1 MAASQTI
8 MSLSDNQLDE
18 VIKLLTPLDSKI
30 DKRVQYA
37 MTQFNMAKNEA
48 LEYIVTDNPIL
59 WAKVYLDW
67 EARDYQFAILTE
79 GKKSKKLVLRLGR
92 RLGKCLTGDTL
103 ISDAKTGEYISIQ
116 ELYKRQHAN
125 VLSLNLEKLNIEAT
139 NTNIVTD
146 NGIKPVYKLT
156 TTSGREITTTG
167 NHPFYTINGFI
178 ELDDL
183 KPGDYVSIAKNI
195 YHTNHVVMDENH
207 IKFLAY
213 MIGDG
218 TTTESSNLRFSC
230 HPSVTKVL
238 NEMQQICKDNDCKM
252 FKYDSDKDCDWHIK
266 GNQKSH
272 REYNN
277 NHLLTVLQDN
287 DLIGKNAFTKTIPT
301 NIFKLPN
308 EQLKIFL
315 SRLYATDGWATCSNE
330 EKNRVE
336 IGYCSSSKEL
346 CKGIQSLLLRFGI
359 NSILQEKKIKY
370 NNGYNISYTLGIYSI
385 SDCKKFIENIGI
397 FSKEDAINKVL
408 IVINQMNDCGNKYP
422 IDILK
427 LVEEETIRKKRS
439 KQSLRN
445 YSGIRFNTKYNTIS
459 EKKLRKANELLE
471 SNKLQN
477 ILDADIIWDEIKSI
491 EYVGEQQTYDFTVP
505 NYHNFIA
512 NDFITHNTDDM
523 CVLILWF
530 AYTQYNKGPNNQY
543 DIIIATPYETQID
556 LIFKRLHQLIEVS
569 PLLGGLISRDVHHNI
584 CFNINGVTSNILG
597 LTAGANNAT
606 GGANSTRGQRADVI
620 ILDECDYIG
629 SNQVTNILN
638 IRNEAPERIRLICAS
653 TPSGKHE
660 EYYRWCIGASKK
672 YYPTQD
678 DIKNN
683 RFTGYKIDEKA
694 VGEGNGWTEI
704 YAPSNV
710 NKELLKINPDTLQ
723 TYLEDIRD
731 ELSEMRYVQEVMAE
745 FGEEE
750 LGVYQKKYIYE
761 AIKEGE
767 RLGYRYITKWSK
779 QDREAYLKR
788 TQGQCIRIL
797 GVDWDK
803 YAAATNMVCMEFD
816 RFHQD
821 ADGRIVP
828 LFKMLFRIEIARS
841 DFTYVNAMNKI
852 IELNDEYKF
861 DWIAI
866 DRGYGEVQL
875 EMLHKYG
882 LEHEETGLAD
892 KVIGYQFSQKIEV
905 TDPYT
910 RKKDSK
916 DLKPFMVNN
925 SVNLFEKGKIV
936 LDPKDKTMIQQ
947 LEEYRVK
954 SISASGKPI
963 YTDENEHAIDS
974 MNLALLAFEQ
984 HHGELLKK
992 VFSIKTIFIG
1002 TLDNRDVDVKSR
1014 TLIGD
1019 EEVEVPIGRIEAPSS
1034 TYGIIGVTNF
1044 SNHNVNK
1051 RASTYK
1057 RRTF

>member
-18 VIKLLTPLDSKI
+18 VIKLLTPLDNKI

-37 MTQFNMAKNEA
+37 MNQFNMAKNEA

-92 RLGKCLTGDTL
+92 RLGK
-103 ISDAKTGEYISIQ
+103 
-116 ELYKRQHAN
+116 
-125 VLSLNLEKLNIEAT
+125 
-139 NTNIVTD
+139 
-146 NGIKPVYKLT
+146 
-156 TTSGREITTTG
+156 
-167 NHPFYTINGFI
+167 
-178 ELDDL
+178 
-183 KPGDYVSIAKNI
+183 
-195 YHTNHVVMDENH
+195 
-207 IKFLAY
+207 
-213 MIGDG
+213 
-218 TTTESSNLRFSC
+218 
-230 HPSVTKVL
+230 
-238 NEMQQICKDNDCKM
+238 
-252 FKYDSDKDCDWHIK
+252 
-266 GNQKSH
+266 
-272 REYNN
+272 
-277 NHLLTVLQDN
+277 
-287 DLIGKNAFTKTIPT
+287 
-301 NIFKLPN
+301 
-308 EQLKIFL
+308 
-315 SRLYATDGWATCSNE
+315 
-330 EKNRVE
+330 
-336 IGYCSSSKEL
+336 
-346 CKGIQSLLLRFGI
+346 
-359 NSILQEKKIKY
+359 
-370 NNGYNISYTLGIYSI
+370 
-385 SDCKKFIENIGI
+385 
-397 FSKEDAINKVL
+397 
-408 IVINQMNDCGNKYP
+408 
-422 IDILK
+422 
-427 LVEEETIRKKRS
+427 
-439 KQSLRN
+439 
-445 YSGIRFNTKYNTIS
+445 
-459 EKKLRKANELLE
+459 
-471 SNKLQN
+471 
-477 ILDADIIWDEIKSI
+477 
-491 EYVGEQQTYDFTVP
+491 
-505 NYHNFIA
+505 
-512 NDFITHNTDDM
+512 TDDM

-672 YYPTQD
+672 YFPTQD

-683 RFTGYKIDEKA
+683 RFTGYMTEEKA

-1044 SNHNVNK
+1044 SNHNINK

>member
-18 VIKLLTPLDSKI
+18 VIKLLTPLDNKI

-37 MTQFNMAKNEA
+37 MNQFNMAKNEA

-92 RLGKCLTGDTL
+92 RLGK
-103 ISDAKTGEYISIQ
+103 
-116 ELYKRQHAN
+116 
-125 VLSLNLEKLNIEAT
+125 
-139 NTNIVTD
+139 
-146 NGIKPVYKLT
+146 
-156 TTSGREITTTG
+156 
-167 NHPFYTINGFI
+167 
-178 ELDDL
+178 
-183 KPGDYVSIAKNI
+183 
-195 YHTNHVVMDENH
+195 
-207 IKFLAY
+207 
-213 MIGDG
+213 
-218 TTTESSNLRFSC
+218 
-230 HPSVTKVL
+230 
-238 NEMQQICKDNDCKM
+238 
-252 FKYDSDKDCDWHIK
+252 
-266 GNQKSH
+266 
-272 REYNN
+272 
-277 NHLLTVLQDN
+277 
-287 DLIGKNAFTKTIPT
+287 
-301 NIFKLPN
+301 
-308 EQLKIFL
+308 
-315 SRLYATDGWATCSNE
+315 
-330 EKNRVE
+330 
-336 IGYCSSSKEL
+336 
-346 CKGIQSLLLRFGI
+346 
-359 NSILQEKKIKY
+359 
-370 NNGYNISYTLGIYSI
+370 
-385 SDCKKFIENIGI
+385 
-397 FSKEDAINKVL
+397 
-408 IVINQMNDCGNKYP
+408 
-422 IDILK
+422 
-427 LVEEETIRKKRS
+427 
-439 KQSLRN
+439 
-445 YSGIRFNTKYNTIS
+445 
-459 EKKLRKANELLE
+459 
-471 SNKLQN
+471 
-477 ILDADIIWDEIKSI
+477 
-491 EYVGEQQTYDFTVP
+491 
-505 NYHNFIA
+505 
-512 NDFITHNTDDM
+512 TDDM

-672 YYPTQD
+672 YFPTQD

-683 RFTGYKIDEKA
+683 RFTGYMTEEKA

-761 AIKEGE
+761 AIAEGE
-767 RLGYRYITKWSK
+767 RLNYKYITKWK
-779 QDREAYLKR
+779 KEDREAYLKR

-821 ADGRIVP
+821 KDGRIVP

-841 DFTYVNAMNKI
+841 DFTYINAMNKI
-852 IELNDEYKF
+852 IELNNEYKF

-882 LEHEETGLAD
+882 IEHEETGLAD

-936 LDPKDKTMIQQ
+936 LDPKDKGMIQQ

-1014 TLIGD
+1014 TMIGD
-1019 EEVEVPIGRIEAPSS
+1019 EEEIPVSKIVAPSS
-1034 TYGIIGVTNF
+1034 TYGVIGITNF
-1044 SNHNVNK
+1044 ANQKVNK
-1051 RASTYK
+1051 RASAYK
-1057 RRTF
+1057 RRSF

>member
-18 VIKLLTPLDSKI
+18 VIKLLTPLDNKI

-92 RLGKCLTGDTL
+92 RLGK
-103 ISDAKTGEYISIQ
+103 
-116 ELYKRQHAN
+116 
-125 VLSLNLEKLNIEAT
+125 
-139 NTNIVTD
+139 
-146 NGIKPVYKLT
+146 
-156 TTSGREITTTG
+156 
-167 NHPFYTINGFI
+167 
-178 ELDDL
+178 
-183 KPGDYVSIAKNI
+183 
-195 YHTNHVVMDENH
+195 
-207 IKFLAY
+207 
-213 MIGDG
+213 
-218 TTTESSNLRFSC
+218 
-230 HPSVTKVL
+230 
-238 NEMQQICKDNDCKM
+238 
-252 FKYDSDKDCDWHIK
+252 
-266 GNQKSH
+266 
-272 REYNN
+272 
-277 NHLLTVLQDN
+277 
-287 DLIGKNAFTKTIPT
+287 
-301 NIFKLPN
+301 
-308 EQLKIFL
+308 
-315 SRLYATDGWATCSNE
+315 
-330 EKNRVE
+330 
-336 IGYCSSSKEL
+336 
-346 CKGIQSLLLRFGI
+346 
-359 NSILQEKKIKY
+359 
-370 NNGYNISYTLGIYSI
+370 
-385 SDCKKFIENIGI
+385 
-397 FSKEDAINKVL
+397 
-408 IVINQMNDCGNKYP
+408 
-422 IDILK
+422 
-427 LVEEETIRKKRS
+427 
-439 KQSLRN
+439 
-445 YSGIRFNTKYNTIS
+445 
-459 EKKLRKANELLE
+459 
-471 SNKLQN
+471 
-477 ILDADIIWDEIKSI
+477 
-491 EYVGEQQTYDFTVP
+491 
-505 NYHNFIA
+505 
-512 NDFITHNTDDM
+512 TDDM

-530 AYTQYNKGPNNQY
+530 TYTQYNKGPNNQY

-1044 SNHNVNK
+1044 SNHNINK

>member
-18 VIKLLTPLDSKI
+18 VIKLLTPLDNKI

-37 MTQFNMAKNEA
+37 MTQFNMVKNEA

-92 RLGKCLTGDTL
+92 RLGK
-103 ISDAKTGEYISIQ
+103 
-116 ELYKRQHAN
+116 
-125 VLSLNLEKLNIEAT
+125 
-139 NTNIVTD
+139 
-146 NGIKPVYKLT
+146 
-156 TTSGREITTTG
+156 
-167 NHPFYTINGFI
+167 
-178 ELDDL
+178 
-183 KPGDYVSIAKNI
+183 
-195 YHTNHVVMDENH
+195 
-207 IKFLAY
+207 
-213 MIGDG
+213 
-218 TTTESSNLRFSC
+218 
-230 HPSVTKVL
+230 
-238 NEMQQICKDNDCKM
+238 
-252 FKYDSDKDCDWHIK
+252 
-266 GNQKSH
+266 
-272 REYNN
+272 
-277 NHLLTVLQDN
+277 
-287 DLIGKNAFTKTIPT
+287 
-301 NIFKLPN
+301 
-308 EQLKIFL
+308 
-315 SRLYATDGWATCSNE
+315 
-330 EKNRVE
+330 
-336 IGYCSSSKEL
+336 
-346 CKGIQSLLLRFGI
+346 
-359 NSILQEKKIKY
+359 
-370 NNGYNISYTLGIYSI
+370 
-385 SDCKKFIENIGI
+385 
-397 FSKEDAINKVL
+397 
-408 IVINQMNDCGNKYP
+408 
-422 IDILK
+422 
-427 LVEEETIRKKRS
+427 
-439 KQSLRN
+439 
-445 YSGIRFNTKYNTIS
+445 
-459 EKKLRKANELLE
+459 
-471 SNKLQN
+471 
-477 ILDADIIWDEIKSI
+477 
-491 EYVGEQQTYDFTVP
+491 
-505 NYHNFIA
+505 
-512 NDFITHNTDDM
+512 TDDM

-1044 SNHNVNK
+1044 SNHNINK

>member
-18 VIKLLTPLDSKI
+18 VIKLLTPLDNKI

-92 RLGKCLTGDTL
+92 RLGK
-103 ISDAKTGEYISIQ
+103 
-116 ELYKRQHAN
+116 
-125 VLSLNLEKLNIEAT
+125 
-139 NTNIVTD
+139 
-146 NGIKPVYKLT
+146 
-156 TTSGREITTTG
+156 
-167 NHPFYTINGFI
+167 
-178 ELDDL
+178 
-183 KPGDYVSIAKNI
+183 
-195 YHTNHVVMDENH
+195 
-207 IKFLAY
+207 
-213 MIGDG
+213 
-218 TTTESSNLRFSC
+218 
-230 HPSVTKVL
+230 
-238 NEMQQICKDNDCKM
+238 
-252 FKYDSDKDCDWHIK
+252 
-266 GNQKSH
+266 
-272 REYNN
+272 
-277 NHLLTVLQDN
+277 
-287 DLIGKNAFTKTIPT
+287 
-301 NIFKLPN
+301 
-308 EQLKIFL
+308 
-315 SRLYATDGWATCSNE
+315 
-330 EKNRVE
+330 
-336 IGYCSSSKEL
+336 
-346 CKGIQSLLLRFGI
+346 
-359 NSILQEKKIKY
+359 
-370 NNGYNISYTLGIYSI
+370 
-385 SDCKKFIENIGI
+385 
-397 FSKEDAINKVL
+397 
-408 IVINQMNDCGNKYP
+408 
-422 IDILK
+422 
-427 LVEEETIRKKRS
+427 
-439 KQSLRN
+439 
-445 YSGIRFNTKYNTIS
+445 
-459 EKKLRKANELLE
+459 
-471 SNKLQN
+471 
-477 ILDADIIWDEIKSI
+477 
-491 EYVGEQQTYDFTVP
+491 
-505 NYHNFIA
+505 
-512 NDFITHNTDDM
+512 TDDM

-761 AIKEGE
+761 AVKEGE

-1044 SNHNVNK
+1044 SNHNINK

>member
-18 VIKLLTPLDSKI
+18 VIKLLTPLDNKI

-67 EARDYQFAILTE
+67 GARDYQFAILTE

-92 RLGKCLTGDTL
+92 RLGK
-103 ISDAKTGEYISIQ
+103 
-116 ELYKRQHAN
+116 
-125 VLSLNLEKLNIEAT
+125 
-139 NTNIVTD
+139 
-146 NGIKPVYKLT
+146 
-156 TTSGREITTTG
+156 
-167 NHPFYTINGFI
+167 
-178 ELDDL
+178 
-183 KPGDYVSIAKNI
+183 
-195 YHTNHVVMDENH
+195 
-207 IKFLAY
+207 
-213 MIGDG
+213 
-218 TTTESSNLRFSC
+218 
-230 HPSVTKVL
+230 
-238 NEMQQICKDNDCKM
+238 
-252 FKYDSDKDCDWHIK
+252 
-266 GNQKSH
+266 
-272 REYNN
+272 
-277 NHLLTVLQDN
+277 
-287 DLIGKNAFTKTIPT
+287 
-301 NIFKLPN
+301 
-308 EQLKIFL
+308 
-315 SRLYATDGWATCSNE
+315 
-330 EKNRVE
+330 
-336 IGYCSSSKEL
+336 
-346 CKGIQSLLLRFGI
+346 
-359 NSILQEKKIKY
+359 
-370 NNGYNISYTLGIYSI
+370 
-385 SDCKKFIENIGI
+385 
-397 FSKEDAINKVL
+397 
-408 IVINQMNDCGNKYP
+408 
-422 IDILK
+422 
-427 LVEEETIRKKRS
+427 
-439 KQSLRN
+439 
-445 YSGIRFNTKYNTIS
+445 
-459 EKKLRKANELLE
+459 
-471 SNKLQN
+471 
-477 ILDADIIWDEIKSI
+477 
-491 EYVGEQQTYDFTVP
+491 
-505 NYHNFIA
+505 
-512 NDFITHNTDDM
+512 TDDM

-629 SNQVTNILN
+629 SNQITNILN

-882 LEHEETGLAD
+882 FEHEETGLAD

-1044 SNHNVNK
+1044 SNHNINK

>member
-8 MSLSDNQLDE
+8 LELNDQQLDSI
-18 VIKLLTPLDSKI
+18 IKLLMPLDSQL
-30 DKRVQYA
+30 DKRVNYV
-37 MTQFNMAKNEA
+37 MTNLNMAKNEA
-48 LEYIVTDNPIL
+48 LEYIITDNPIL

-67 EARDYQFAILTE
+67 EARDYQHAILTE

-92 RLGKCLTGDTL
+92 RLGK
-103 ISDAKTGEYISIQ
+103 
-116 ELYKRQHAN
+116 
-125 VLSLNLEKLNIEAT
+125 
-139 NTNIVTD
+139 
-146 NGIKPVYKLT
+146 
-156 TTSGREITTTG
+156 
-167 NHPFYTINGFI
+167 
-178 ELDDL
+178 
-183 KPGDYVSIAKNI
+183 
-195 YHTNHVVMDENH
+195 
-207 IKFLAY
+207 
-213 MIGDG
+213 
-218 TTTESSNLRFSC
+218 
-230 HPSVTKVL
+230 
-238 NEMQQICKDNDCKM
+238 
-252 FKYDSDKDCDWHIK
+252 
-266 GNQKSH
+266 
-272 REYNN
+272 
-277 NHLLTVLQDN
+277 
-287 DLIGKNAFTKTIPT
+287 
-301 NIFKLPN
+301 
-308 EQLKIFL
+308 
-315 SRLYATDGWATCSNE
+315 
-330 EKNRVE
+330 
-336 IGYCSSSKEL
+336 
-346 CKGIQSLLLRFGI
+346 
-359 NSILQEKKIKY
+359 
-370 NNGYNISYTLGIYSI
+370 
-385 SDCKKFIENIGI
+385 
-397 FSKEDAINKVL
+397 
-408 IVINQMNDCGNKYP
+408 
-422 IDILK
+422 
-427 LVEEETIRKKRS
+427 
-439 KQSLRN
+439 
-445 YSGIRFNTKYNTIS
+445 
-459 EKKLRKANELLE
+459 
-471 SNKLQN
+471 
-477 ILDADIIWDEIKSI
+477 
-491 EYVGEQQTYDFTVP
+491 
-505 NYHNFIA
+505 
-512 NDFITHNTDDM
+512 TDDM

-569 PLLGGLISRDVHHNI
+569 PLLTGLISRDVHHNI

-606 GGANSTRGQRADVI
+606 GGANSTRGQRADII

-672 YYPTQD
+672 YFPTKE

-683 RFTGYKIDEKA
+683 TFSGYQVEEKEI
-694 VGEGNGWTEI
+694 GEGNGWTEI

-761 AIKEGE
+761 AIAEGE
-767 RLGYRYITKWSK
+767 RLKYQYITKWPK
-779 QDREAYLKR
+779 EEREAYLKR
-788 TQGQCIRIL
+788 TQGQCIRTL

-821 ADGRIVP
+821 QDGRIVP
-828 LFKMLFRIEIARS
+828 VFKMLFRIEIARS
-841 DFTYVNAMNKI
+841 EFTYVNAMNKI

-882 LEHEETGLAD
+882 EEHPETGLAD

-910 RKKDSK
+910 RKKDQK
-916 DLKPFMVNN
+916 HLKPFMVNN

-954 SISASGKPI
+954 SISSSGLPQ

-974 MNLALLAFEQ
+974 MNLALLIFEQ
-984 HHGELLKK
+984 KYGALLKK
-992 VFSIKTIFIG
+992 VFSIKTVFIKN
-1002 TLDNRDVDVKSR
+1002 LDNRDVDVKSR
-1014 TLIGD
+1014 TIIGEA
-1019 EEVEVPIGRIEAPSS
+1019 EELPFSTINAAPSS
-1034 TYGIIGVTNF
+1034 TYGIIGVTGVANQ
-1044 SNHNVNK
+1044 SVN
-1051 RASTYK
+1051 
-1057 RRTF
+1057 RRNMAYQRRKF